1 LNQQVP
7 RGFITPVKSRPR
19 RGEGPP
25 TSTGRTGISPQ
36 GRAGAG
42 NGAFTLIELLVVI
55 AIIAVLAG
63 MLLPALGGAKE
74 SARRISCLNN
84 LKQLRTALTMYAD
97 ENDGQF
103 PPRSQPFWM
112 TRLRKDYVTLQM
124 LLCPTDRP
132 FPDPAGP
139 PDDPEYAPRSYIL
152 NGFNDHFDVTLSH
165 QGEKG
170 SPSQYDQ
177 YKNHQWPFG
186 FSETSMPFP
195 TDTIVFGEKLS
206 AVYHRHLDTMLSQNF
221 EDQVEEGR
229 HAAGLG
235 SRKVGLSNYAFGDG
249 SVRPLR
255 WGQTRVPINLW
266 MVTEQ
271 RRTNSFAGGL

>member
-7 RGFITPVKSRPR
+7 RGFIAAVKARLR
-19 RGEGPP
+19 KGEGPSNATP
-25 TSTGRTGISPQ
+25 VTASS
-36 GRAGAG
+36 RAGARSRSG
-42 NGAFTLIELLVVI
+42 AGAFTLIELLVVI

-74 SARRISCLNN
+74 SARRISCINN
-84 LKQLRTALTMYAD
+84 LKQLRTSLTMYAD

-103 PPRSQPFWM
+103 PPRSQPYWM
-112 TRLRKDYVTLQM
+112 TRLRRDYVTLQI

-132 FPDPAGP
+132 FPDPGGAA
-139 PDDPEYAPRSYIL
+139 DDPEYAPRSYIL
-152 NGFNDHFDVTLSH
+152 NGFNDHFDITLSH
-165 QGEKG
+165 QSEKG
-170 SPSQYDQ
+170 ASQWDQ

-206 AVYHRHLDTMLSQNF
+206 AVYHRHMDTMIDAF
-221 EDQVEEGR
+221 EEQVEEGR
-229 HAAGLG
+229 HSTGLG
-235 SRKVGLSNYAFGDG
+235 SRKGGLSNYAFGDG

-271 RRTNSFAGGL
+271 RRTNSYAGGP